1 MHRKECVYKTLLEK
15 NNLTKIERKVQ
26 KNIVK
31 YIKNLEK
38 GLEKLQKYRYN
49 ITYGLKYLFNDEEN
63 YYEPIEIK
71 SAFDGSYVEYESR
84 GDRKA
89 MLSLD
94 EYLNT
99 IMPYLRDMIDDHKA
113 RDELKIQL
121 TMKINFVSPFHS
133 TQIQEMYTKSANKE
147 IMIGNETNNV
157 ITELFNSLF
166 KKYR

>member
-1 MHRKECVYKTLLEK
+1 MKGVRELFNEVKIIFDEKKQRRSEKNAQKGMSIKHYQKK

-31 YIKNLEK
+31 YIKN
-38 GLEKLQKYRYN
+38 LEKLQKYRYN

-71 SAFDGSYVEYESR
+71 SAVDGSYVEYESR

-99 IMPYLRDMIDDHKA
+99 IIPYLRDMIDDHKA
-113 RDELKIQL
+113 RGEWKIQL
-121 TMKINFVSPFHS
+121 TMKINFFFL
-133 TQIQEMYTKSANKE
+133 
-147 IMIGNETNNV
+147 
-157 ITELFNSLF
+157 LFIVHKF
-166 KKYR
+166 KKCIQKALIKKL

>member
-38 GLEKLQKYRYN
+38 DLEKLQKYRYN

-89 MLSLD
+89 MLS
-94 EYLNT
+94 
-99 IMPYLRDMIDDHKA
+99 
-113 RDELKIQL
+113 
-121 TMKINFVSPFHS
+121 
-133 TQIQEMYTKSANKE
+133 
-147 IMIGNETNNV
+147 
-157 ITELFNSLF
+157 
-166 KKYR
+166 